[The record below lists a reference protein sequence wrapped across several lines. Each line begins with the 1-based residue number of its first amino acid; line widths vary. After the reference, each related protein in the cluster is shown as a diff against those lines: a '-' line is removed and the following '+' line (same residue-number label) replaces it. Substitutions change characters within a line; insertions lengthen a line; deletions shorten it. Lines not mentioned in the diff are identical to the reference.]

1 VQGDPASGVV
11 TGAYIE
17 MQTGTARSGAPAGAF
32 ARRQQLWVTSLGDD
46 RGLRI
51 FRGSGSDDCSIID
64 TRTRREA
71 ARVKVG
77 HGPKRLLVVR
87 VPAA

>member
-1 VQGDPASGVV
+1 VELSPAPPSKCKL
-11 TGAYIE
+11 E
-17 MQTGTARSGAPAGAF
+17 PHAPTHGLALSPDG
-32 ARRQQLWVTSLGDD
+32 RQLWVTSLGDD

-64 TRTRREA
+64 TRTRRKA
-71 ARVKVG
+71 ARVNVG
-77 HGPKRLLVVR
+77 HGPKRLLVAR